1 MGTVKFFVLLGPLH
15 RRCEHLTTMG
25 ATRAFWHAR
34 PTFAASSC
42 SAPFLGRRAPLTSSR
57 APFAASGCDARS
69 SASAAQGR
77 GELLSKRGPRSPPMR
92 LSISISS
99 DGNDSSPFLG
109 TSGIATAVSAAAAA
123 PGQCLGHRCAHSRRL
138 DRRCRRACRRRL
150 IAGVLTRTKNVM
162 SSNVPN
168 ISI

>member
-77 GELLSKRGPRSPPMR
+77 ELLSKRGPRSSPMR
-92 LSISISS
+92 LA
-99 DGNDSSPFLG
+99 SPKHLHLQRRERLEPLPWHERHRYCSLG
-109 TSGIATAVSAAAAA
+109 
-123 PGQCLGHRCAHSRRL
+123 RR
-138 DRRCRRACRRRL
+138 RRAGSMSRPPLRPQSPPRPSLPPCLPPPSHRRRL
-150 IAGVLTRTKNVM
+150 N
-162 SSNVPN
+162 SNEERDEQQRA
-168 ISI
+168 